1 MSPTCFCMPGG
12 EEMNL
17 IDLLSEKRP
26 AILKRWLDV
35 TVDYY
40 PAETSLFLK
49 KQNDQFANPVGFTI
63 AEGTEAIFDALL
75 RGADAE
81 KCAPFLDSIIRI
93 RAVQEGSPS
102 RALVFIFL
110 LKGIIREVLGPA
122 AQEIPVAEE
131 LIELESRV
139 DAIALRAFDNFIK
152 CREKIYELKANETRN
167 MTYRLLQKAQM
178 LCDVPDEESGVREN
192 SCAKPKP

>member
-1 MSPTCFCMPGG
+1 
-12 EEMNL
+12 MNL

-49 KQNDQFANPVGFTI
+49 KQTDQFANPVGHTL
-63 AEGTEAIFDALL
+63 AQGTEAIFDALL
-75 RGADAE
+75 CGTDAE
-81 KCAPFLDSIIRI
+81 KSAPFLDSIIRI

-110 LKGIIREVLGPA
+110 LKGIIREILGPA
-122 AQEIPVAEE
+122 AQETAVAEE
-131 LIELESRV
+131 LAELDSKI
-139 DAIALRAFDNFIK
+139 DAIALRAFDSFIK
-152 CREKIYELKANETRN
+152 CREKIYELKANETKN

-178 LCDVPDEESGVREN
+178 LCEIPGDEPGVKGEQQCETKTIKR
-192 SCAKPKP
+192 